1 MMPARAYDYNAGT
14 ASPWREPAPEIQ
26 ELPRRRAHK
35 PAKKHGY
42 KLFRRRLLV
51 SVVVIV
57 AMYATAVFRS
67 ETLVRTGAALINLQQ
82 QEAMLIMKNSEL
94 KIEVE
99 KLKEPERITQ
109 IAEKQLGMSV
119 ARSNIYVKAK

>member
-1 MMPARAYDYNAGT
+1 
-14 ASPWREPAPEIQ
+14 
-26 ELPRRRAHK
+26 
-35 PAKKHGY
+35 
-42 KLFRRRLLV
+42 
-51 SVVVIV
+51 VVIV
-57 AMYATAVFRS
+57 AMYAIAVVRS

-82 QEAMLIMKNSEL
+82 QEAQLIMKNSEL

>member
-1 MMPARAYDYNAGT
+1 MMPARAYEYEAEV
-14 ASPWREPAPEIQ
+14 ARPWRKAEPEIQ
-26 ELPRRRAHK
+26 EVPRRLHK
-35 PAKKHGY
+35 PVRKQNY
-42 KLFRRRLLV
+42 KLFRRRLFV
-51 SVVVIV
+51 SAVVIL
-57 AMYATAVFRS
+57 AMYAAAVVRS
-67 ETLVRTGAALINLQQ
+67 ETLVRTGATLINLQQ
-82 QEAMLIMKNSEL
+82 QEAQLIMKNSEL

>member
-1 MMPARAYDYNAGT
+1 MMPARAYEYEAEV
-14 ASPWREPAPEIQ
+14 ARPWRKAEPEIQ
-26 ELPRRRAHK
+26 KVPRRLHK
-35 PAKKHGY
+35 PVRKQNY
-42 KLFRRRLLV
+42 KLFRRRLFV
-51 SVVVIV
+51 SVVVIL
-57 AMYATAVFRS
+57 AMYAAAVVRS
-67 ETLVRTGAALINLQQ
+67 ETLVRTGATLINLQQ
-82 QEAMLIMKNSEL
+82 QEAQLIMKNSEL